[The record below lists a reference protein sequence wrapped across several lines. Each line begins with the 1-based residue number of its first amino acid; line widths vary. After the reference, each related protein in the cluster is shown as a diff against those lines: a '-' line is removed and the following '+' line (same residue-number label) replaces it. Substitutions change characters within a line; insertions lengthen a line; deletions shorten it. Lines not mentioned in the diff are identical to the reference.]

1 MFSASDFPWHTP
13 PWHRGTA
20 KYRLG
25 LRPIPVEEWF
35 QGVPSLQLRVHKYGL
50 LRRRYTQV
58 VQSIPDTEI
67 PQQLLAD
74 QMQQHGWYKPE
85 QVTRPTFTDLIANL
99 SLQVADDLC
108 LMETG
113 GKQRLIAASVCS
125 PSYWNIRQKIGLS
138 MAAIHRPV
146 TTLQTK
152 IGGQIRR
159 FIQQAPLMI
168 PFERS
173 NWFVH
178 GDRER
183 MHLSAENNIEGTPE
197 QWFLRS
203 ERETLCRFSDGFLL
217 FTINVRFAPLRDIA
231 QHPEALADLMT
242 SLERLDTNEIDYFG
256 GNDKFHRLSDYLST
270 LQTSDTTRS
279 A

>member
-1 MFSASDFPWHTP
+1 MFSFSDFPWHAP
-13 PWHRGTA
+13 PWRGGTA

-25 LRPIPVEEWF
+25 LRPVPLKEWF
-35 QGVPSLQLRVHKYGL
+35 QGVPSLQLRAHKYGL
-50 LRRRYTQV
+50 LRRRYAQV

-67 PQQLLAD
+67 PQQLLAEK
-74 QMQQHGWYKPE
+74 MHQHDWYKPE
-85 QVTRPTFTDLIANL
+85 QAPQPAFADLIANL

-113 GKQRLIAASVCS
+113 GAQRLIAASVCS
-125 PSYWNIRQKIGLS
+125 PSYWNVQEKIGLS
-138 MAAIHRPV
+138 MAAIHHPV
-146 TTLQTK
+146 STLQTK
-152 IGGQIRR
+152 IGDQIQR
-159 FIQQAPLMI
+159 FMQQAPLMT

-183 MHLSAENNIEGTPE
+183 LHLSAEVNIAGTPE

-217 FTINVRFAPLRDIA
+217 FTINVRFAPLRDISR
-231 QHPEALADLMT
+231 HPEALADLMA
-242 SLERLDTNEIDYFG
+242 SLARFDMDEIDYFG
-256 GNDKFHRLSDYLST
+256 GNDKFHRLLDYLST
-270 LQTSDTTRS
+270 RQTVVTPPSV
-279 A
+279 

>member
-1 MFSASDFPWHTP
+1 MLSVSDFPWHAP
-13 PWHRGTA
+13 PWHGGA
-20 KYRLG
+20 VKYRLG
-25 LRPIPVEEWF
+25 LRPLPVKEWF
-35 QGVPSLQLRVHKYGL
+35 QGVPSLQLRVHKFGL
-50 LRRRYTQV
+50 LRHRYKQV
-58 VQSIPDTEI
+58 VQSIPNTEI
-67 PQQLLAD
+67 PQQLLGD

-85 QVTRPTFTDLIANL
+85 QETWPTFPDLIANL

-125 PSYWNIRQKIGLS
+125 PSYWNVQQKIGLS

-152 IGGQIRR
+152 IGGQIQR

-183 MHLSAENNIEGTPE
+183 LHLSAESNIAGTPE

-203 ERETLCRFSDGFLL
+203 ERETLCRFSEGFLL

-231 QHPEALADLMT
+231 QHPKALADLMI
-242 SLERLDTNEIDYFG
+242 SLARLDTNEIDYFG
-256 GNDKFHRLSDYLST
+256 GNDKFHRLCDYLST
-270 LQTSDTTRS
+270 LQTLGTPRS

>member
-1 MFSASDFPWHTP
+1 MQSFSDFPWHAP
-13 PWHRGTA
+13 PWQGGTA

-25 LRPIPVEEWF
+25 LRPVPLKEWF
-35 QGVPSLQLRVHKYGL
+35 QGAPSLQLRVHKYGL
-50 LRRRYTQV
+50 LRRRYAQV
-58 VQSIPDTEI
+58 VQSIPDSEV
-67 PQQLLAD
+67 PQQRLAEK
-74 QMQQHGWYKPE
+74 MQQLGWYKPE
-85 QVTRPTFTDLIANL
+85 QRPQPNFADLIANL
-99 SLQVADDLC
+99 SLQVTDDLC
-108 LMETG
+108 LMETDG
-113 GKQRLIAASVCS
+113 AQRLIAASVCS
-125 PSYWNIRQKIGLS
+125 PSYWNVQQKIGLS

-152 IGGQIRR
+152 IGGQIQR

-183 MHLSAENNIEGTPE
+183 LHLSAESNIAGAPE

-217 FTINVRFAPLRDIA
+217 FTINVRFAPLRDIS
-231 QHPEALADLMT
+231 QHPKALADLKT
-242 SLERLDTNEIDYFG
+242 SLARFDLDEIDYFG
-256 GNDKFHRLSDYLST
+256 GNDKFHRLCDYLST
-270 LQTSDTTRS
+270 LQISGTPRS